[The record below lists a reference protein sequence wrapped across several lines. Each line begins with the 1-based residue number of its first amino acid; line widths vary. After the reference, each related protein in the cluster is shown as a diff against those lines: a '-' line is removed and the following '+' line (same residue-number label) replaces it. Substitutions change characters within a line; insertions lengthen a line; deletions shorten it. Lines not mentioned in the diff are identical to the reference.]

1 MGDRE
6 RLRVLLVDDQ
16 DLVRSG
22 LRMILESQ
30 PDIEVVEAAD
40 AASGLVAAT
49 QMRPDV
55 VLMDLRMP
63 GMDGIEA
70 TRRLTSMAD
79 PPMVVVLTT
88 FDLDQHVYD
97 AIRAGATG
105 FLTKSVARADL
116 VAAVRAAAR
125 GDALLAP
132 STTRRLLEHFVQRP
146 HPGAGL
152 PAALAELTERE
163 VGVLRLVATGRSN
176 ADIAAELFLGETTV
190 KTHLNRLLTKLG
202 LQNRT
207 QAVVLAYEVGLVRPG
222 TQAGADPK
230 PTD

>member
-6 RLRVLLVDDQ
+6 AVRVLLIDDQ

-30 PDIEVVEAAD
+30 PDMEVAEAGD
-40 AASGLVAAT
+40 APSGLAAAVEL
-49 QMRPDV
+49 RPDV
-55 VLMDLRMP
+55 VLMDVRMP

-70 TRRLTSMAD
+70 TRRMTAMDD
-79 PPMVVVLTT
+79 PPVVVVLTT

-132 STTRRLLEHFVQRP
+132 STTRRLLAHFVAQP
-146 HPGAGL
+146 PPGPEL
-152 PAALAELTERE
+152 PSALAALTERE
-163 VGVLRLVATGRSN
+163 VDVLRSVATGRSN
-176 ADIAAELFLGETTV
+176 ADIAAELFLGEATV
-190 KTHLNRLLTKLG
+190 KTHLNRLLTKLR

-222 TQAGADPK
+222 TQAL
-230 PTD
+230 TDC

>member
-40 AASGLVAAT
+40 GASGLVAAAEI
-49 QMRPDV
+49 RPDV

-70 TRRLTSMAD
+70 TRRLTAMAD

-132 STTRRLLEHFVQRP
+132 STTRRLLEHFVRQP
-146 HPGAGL
+146 HPGTGL

-176 ADIAAELFLGETTV
+176 ADIAAELFLGEATV
-190 KTHLNRLLTKLG
+190 KTHLNRLLNKLG
-202 LQNRT
+202 LHNRT

-222 TQAGADPK
+222 THSERPGLP
-230 PTD
+230 